1 MVSLLPVQTSQCIAV
16 LFFMTGSSPDNVI
29 FSITNPYNS
38 SSCKPGSWELV
49 IPPDSQ
55 KRLLYWSSDF
65 KYRWIGFSF
74 SLFSSSLL
82 FLISSSLLFLIS
94 RNDADIVAV
103 RQGCKFTGWT
113 GVSYDGEKIV
123 VDAWQND
130 FWVVFA
136 RYVPDLSYCRSQT
149 WIDLLSRNF

>member
-1 MVSLLPVQTSQCIAV
+1 M
-16 LFFMTGSSPDNVI
+16 
-29 FSITNPYNS
+29 
-38 SSCKPGSWELV
+38 

-74 SLFSSSLL
+74 SLF
-82 FLISSSLLFLIS
+82 SSSLLFLIS

-136 RYVPDLSYCRSQT
+136 RYVPVSYC
-149 WIDLLSRNF
+149 

>member
-16 LFFMTGSSPDNVI
+16 LFFMTGSWHDNVI
-29 FSITNPYNS
+29 FSITNPHHS

-82 FLISSSLLFLIS
+82 FLISSSFSWSQETMPTLLLWGKAASSQAGLGWATTERRLSLMLGKTTFGWFLPGMYLFLI
-94 RNDADIVAV
+94 
-103 RQGCKFTGWT
+103 
-113 GVSYDGEKIV
+113 
-123 VDAWQND
+123 VD
-130 FWVVFA
+130 
-136 RYVPDLSYCRSQT
+136 LKHG
-149 WIDLLSRNF
+149 IDL